1 MDAVTEECRGE
12 EMTNYR
18 DIEAELR
25 DITEQLERLSAAV
38 SRLASEAEQD
48 EFERKYI
55 YSNEE

>member
-1 MDAVTEECRGE
+1 MND
-12 EMTNYR
+12 YR

-25 DITEQLERLSAAV
+25 NITEQLERLSTVV

-55 YSNEE
+55 HSNEE

>member
-1 MDAVTEECRGE
+1 MDAITEECRGE
-12 EMTNYR
+12 GMNDYR

-25 DITEQLERLSAAV
+25 NITEQLERLSTVV

-55 YSNEE
+55 HSNEE